1 MTTTA
6 DPDGA
11 FRPKVLV
18 TKIGFDGHDRGSRVV
33 AAALR
38 DSGCEVVY
46 TPPWQEIAH
55 VVKLAA
61 EEDVDLIGISSLA
74 TDHLIVPKMLAAL
87 KEGGLGDV
95 PVIVGGIVPDAE
107 VPALTAAGVA
117 KVYHP
122 GSPLDEICHDVWQL
136 ARESRR
142 IRGAGLW
149 TQEA

>member
-1 MTTTA
+1 MTNDNEDT
-6 DPDGA
+6 

-46 TPPWQEIAH
+46 TPPWQEIEH

-61 EEDVDLIGISSLA
+61 EEDVDLIGISTLA
-74 TDHLIVPKMLAAL
+74 TDHLIVPKLMQAL
-87 KEGGLGDV
+87 KQGGLGAI
-95 PVIVGGIVPDAE
+95 PVVVGGIVPDAE
-107 VPALTAAGVA
+107 VSLLLNAGVA

-122 GSPLDEICHDVWQL
+122 GAPLDDICGDAWKL
-136 ARESRR
+136 AREARR
-142 IRGAGLW
+142 VRDAELW
-149 TQEA
+149 PEGEK